1 MQEEEG
7 VVIVGR
13 AVPVPYQGTV
23 APIAPHW
30 SFAVRRA
37 LASFRPDVVHAHE
50 PLIPSTSAVAT
61 WQSPAPVVATFHAHA
76 ERSTLFDVA
85 APLLRPLWRKLIV
98 RIAVSEAARAF
109 LTSRLEGEVRVIPNG
124 VDVSLFGDAKPAT
137 NLPEGRRI
145 AWVGRLDP
153 QKGFPVA
160 VEAFERLAAEYDDVY
175 LIVAGDGR
183 DRAAVDRL
191 APPVRKRI
199 VMLGAVP
206 HHDLPPYLA
215 ASDVFV
221 AAATGQESFGVVLV
235 EAMAAGL
242 PVVAT
247 DIAGYRE
254 VVRDGV
260 DGLLVSP
267 SDAPAL
273 ATGLRRLL
281 DDAVLADRLRQAG
294 RPRAEEFSWDVVGTA
309 VERAYQDA
317 LARREP

>member
-1 MQEEEG
+1 MLAPSRRRMQEEEG

-61 WQSPAPVVATFHAHA
+61 WQSPAPVVATFHAHS

-137 NLPEGRRI
+137 NLPDGRRI

-153 QKGFPVA
+153 QKGHEVFLDAFSLVKERAPADMDEFEKKKAELVKRHLDDQRQA
-160 VEAFERLAAEYDDVY
+160 AMEALLNQLKRRARIQVNSAALAAV
-175 LIVAGDGR
+175 
-183 DRAAVDRL
+183 
-191 APPVRKRI
+191 
-199 VMLGAVP
+199 
-206 HHDLPPYLA
+206 
-215 ASDVFV
+215 
-221 AAATGQESFGVVLV
+221 
-235 EAMAAGL
+235 
-242 PVVAT
+242 
-247 DIAGYRE
+247 
-254 VVRDGV
+254 
-260 DGLLVSP
+260 
-267 SDAPAL
+267 
-273 ATGLRRLL
+273 
-281 DDAVLADRLRQAG
+281 
-294 RPRAEEFSWDVVGTA
+294 
-309 VERAYQDA
+309 
-317 LARREP
+317 